1 MGKPAAEVC
10 RTDTDKSH
18 VNTLCLCACAGPLME
33 EAKSKKFKTGAS
45 GDDVKALHEHLKK
58 FNFDLE
64 LSDSRKDP
72 PVDSEDVKKDKW
84 GNYTTRALR
93 MFAKHPQVDKEPE
106 NIIETDGTLLTEEI
120 ANKICQWCSAG
131 VASPKNY
138 WEFKQLSVSDG
149 KTQVIDAHGDDLG
162 KGKQS
167 AWHHHIRQIQK
178 DLSKT
183 GFGVHKDDLCGI
195 GKDYKPD
202 GEWWRATPAARTT
215 HHAKEPKQASIDK
228 SLRDLSYL
236 TKKFQRQAS
245 WLWRMS
251 KDGTHLPDV
260 KPGDPTSYGG
270 SVTGI
275 MDQVTA
281 KVLHAWAAGDLHM
294 VINKFKLKDLH
305 WPPDGSTPL
314 TVDGTSTVAQLR
326 SDAYDKWLT
335 AARDISTK
343 NASIEGDYS
352 SSPRG
357 WSAGKQS
364 PAPGHKNANSPYSWH
379 YLALGV
385 DISQGLM
392 AGDGSISVP
401 HKWRYILEEDSD
413 RFRIWCWINP
423 QPDAPEAA
431 GDDKQDALVQ
441 YRNRNI
447 KPRANLNN
455 PAKAIAKPKE
465 PSDASPLGHIHPDG
479 STVTAAPTG
488 WYADVTSVLETNDM
502 MRIKRHSDW
511 KTNAKAWEWW
521 HYQFAPPKP
530 AWLQDDFNFGDYFQM
545 IGVHEY
551 RLRNVGDGWPAH
563 EDIEIDPG

>member
-1 MGKPAAEVC
+1 MGKPVEVC

-33 EAKSKKFKTGAS
+33 KAKTKKFKTGAS
-45 GDDVKALHEHLKK
+45 GDEVKELHEHLKK

-64 LSDSRKDP
+64 LSDSKKDP
-72 PVDSEDVKKDKW
+72 PVESDDLKQDKW
-84 GNYTTRALR
+84 GKYTTRALR

-106 NIIETDGTLLTEEI
+106 NIIETDGALLTEDI

-149 KTQVIDAHGDDLG
+149 KTQVIDAYGDDLG

-167 AWHHHIRQIQK
+167 AWHHHVRQIQE

-183 GFGVHKDDLCGI
+183 GFGVHKDDLCAI

-202 GEWWRATPAARTT
+202 GEWWQATLAARTT
-215 HHAKEPKQASIDK
+215 HHGKEPKQARIDK
-228 SLRDLSYL
+228 NLRDLNYL
-236 TKKFQRQAS
+236 TRKFQRQAS
-245 WLWRMS
+245 WLWRMK
-251 KDGTHLPDV
+251 KDGAHLADV
-260 KPGDPTSYGG
+260 KAGDPTHYGG
-270 SVTGI
+270 SVTSI
-275 MDQVTA
+275 MDQPTA
-281 KVLHAWAAGDLHM
+281 KVLHAWASGDLHM
-294 VINKFKLKDLH
+294 VINKFMLKELH
-305 WPPDGSTPL
+305 WPPDSSTAL
-314 TVDGTSTVAQLR
+314 TVDKTSTAARLR
-326 SDAYDKWLT
+326 SDAYDQWLA
-335 AARDISTK
+335 AARDTNTK

-392 AGDGSISVP
+392 AGDGTVSR
-401 HKWRYILEEDSD
+401 KWRYVLQDDTD
-413 RFRIWCWINP
+413 RFRIWCWVDP
-423 QPDAPEAA
+423 QPDAPADA
-431 GDDKQDALVQ
+431 KDDTKDPLQQ

-447 KPRANLNN
+447 RNKANLSNL
-455 PAKAIAKPKE
+455 AHAIIDSKQ
-465 PSDASPLGHIHPDG
+465 PSDPSPLGHIHPDG
-479 STVTAAPTG
+479 STVTAALTG
-488 WYADVTSVLETNDM
+488 WYVDITSILENNKM
-502 MRIKRHSDW
+502 KRIKRHSDW

-521 HYQFAPPKP
+521 HYQFEPTKP
-530 AWLQDDFNFGDYFQM
+530 AWLTADFNFGDYFQM